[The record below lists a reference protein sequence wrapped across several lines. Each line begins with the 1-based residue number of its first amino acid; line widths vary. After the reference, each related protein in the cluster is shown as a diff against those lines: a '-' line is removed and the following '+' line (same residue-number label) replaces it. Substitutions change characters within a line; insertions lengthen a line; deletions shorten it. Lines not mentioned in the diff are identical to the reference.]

1 MSGARPAESGSAVW
15 AGMSNHTE
23 GDFDEKGL
31 YILFWATEHIQGQRM
46 FGLHYMIEMFGLQA
60 WPEVSALLQNKEK
73 YSA

>member
-1 MSGARPAESGSAVW
+1 MVW

-60 WPEVSALLQNKEK
+60 WPESISLVTEQGEILSLNISQLKEE
-73 YSA
+73 